1 MLWRALVVFSSY
13 SLHFGFIELLGYVG
27 LIILIKFGKIS
38 TIISSILAPHPSC
51 VLSFQAATVLFLGC
65 WKLSY
70 THWCCFFFFFPL
82 CVLCGII
89 LIAISS
95 SLLVF
100 SSAMFNMLFLLSS
113 VFFKCQRLWF
123 FTSVKFI
130 WVFKKHIVHI
140 SSCSIF
146 PLLNICTII
155 MIVLCPCLL
164 ILFASFLHLLIMGH
178 IFLFLFLPANFLLA
192 PDLMNFNM
200 LATGYFTFL
209 TIFSSSFLGFSE
221 VIWKTFDHS
230 EIAFKLCW
238 VGWEQFS
245 S

>member
-1 MLWRALVVFSSY
+1 MTCLGSIFFLQLAFWVHRTSWICGFDNFDKIWKNFNHYFFNFGPTSLLCPLLSGCNCTFFRLLEVILY
-13 SLHFGFIELLGYVG
+13 SLML
-27 LIILIKFGKIS
+27 
-38 TIISSILAPHPSC
+38 
-51 VLSFQAATVLFLGC
+51 
-65 WKLSY
+65 
-70 THWCCFFFFFPL
+70 CCFFFFSL

-89 LIAISS
+89 LVAISS

-200 LATGYFTFL
+200 LAIGYFTFL
-209 TIFSSSFLGFSE
+209 SIFSSSFLGFSE

-238 VGWEQFS
+238 VG
-245 S
+245 